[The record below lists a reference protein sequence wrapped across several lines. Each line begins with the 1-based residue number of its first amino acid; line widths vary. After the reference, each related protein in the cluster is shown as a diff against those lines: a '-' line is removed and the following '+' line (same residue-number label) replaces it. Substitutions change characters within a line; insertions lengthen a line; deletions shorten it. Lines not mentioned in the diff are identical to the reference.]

1 MRPARLRRLEPVA
14 VPNLLIL
21 PIAAAT
27 CVATMIG
34 GWVGIS
40 LRDRLHLVLAFS
52 AGAVIGVA
60 FFDLLPEAVELGSS
74 TGLRPLLGPRA
85 TLAIAGLGFVL
96 YLLLDRSLP
105 SHAETTG
112 GRRDLRRAWAAA
124 GSFAIHSFLDGFAI
138 GIAFQASRAVGIAVA
153 VAVLAHDFSDGLNTV
168 SVVLR
173 NGGERRSAFKWLV
186 IDAVAPVAGALTSMA
201 LSIPAQG
208 LAIVLALFSGFFLY
222 VGGSDL
228 LPESQHAHPR
238 LLTTFATVAGAV
250 CLYVVAQVAG

>member
-1 MRPARLRRLEPVA
+1 MSGVQ
-14 VPNLLIL
+14 NILIL

-27 CVATMIG
+27 CVATLIG

-60 FFDLLPEAVELGSS
+60 FFDLLPEAVELAASAAHP
-74 TGLRPLLGPRA
+74 TIAARTVVAL
-85 TLAIAGLGFVL
+85 AGLGFLL

-105 SHAETTG
+105 GHASKSL
-112 GRRDLRRAWAAA
+112 GRPDARRAWAAA

-173 NGGERRSAFKWLV
+173 NGGDRRGAFKWLV
-186 IDAVAPVAGALTSMA
+186 VDAVAPLVGAVTSMA
-201 LSIPAQG
+201 LTIPSQG
-208 LAIVLALFSGFFLY
+208 LAMILALFSGFFLY

-228 LPESQHAHPR
+228 LPESHHAHPR
-238 LLTTFATVAGAV
+238 VLTTVMTIAGAV
-250 CLYVVAQVAG
+250 LLYVVAQVAG

>member
-1 MRPARLRRLEPVA
+1 

-60 FFDLLPEAVELGSS
+60 FFDLLPEAVELGGA
-74 TGLRPLLGPRA
+74 TAAHAALAPRA
-85 TLAIAGLGFVL
+85 VLAIGGLGFLL
-96 YLLLDRSLP
+96 YMLLDRSLP
-105 SHAETTG
+105 GHGSDPR
-112 GRRDLRRAWAAA
+112 GRGNPRRAWAAA
-124 GSFAIHSFLDGFAI
+124 GSFALHSFLDGFAI
-138 GIAFQASRAVGIAVA
+138 GVGFQASRAVGIAVA

-173 NGGERRSAFKWLV
+173 NGGDRRGAFKWLV
-186 IDAVAPVAGALTSMA
+186 IDALAPVAGALTSMA
-201 LSIPAQG
+201 LTIPAQG
-208 LAIVLALFSGFFLY
+208 LAMALALFSGFFLY

-228 LPESQHAHPR
+228 LPESHHAHPR

-250 CLYVVAQVAG
+250 FLYFVAQIAG

>member
-1 MRPARLRRLEPVA
+1 M
-14 VPNLLIL
+14 PNLLIV

-27 CVATMIG
+27 CIATMIG

-60 FFDLLPEAVELGSS
+60 FFDLLPEAVELAAGA
-74 TGLRPLLGPRA
+74 GPHPTIVPR
-85 TLAIAGLGFVL
+85 TILAMAGLGFLL

-105 SHAETTG
+105 GHARG
-112 GRRDLRRAWAAA
+112 SLVRPDARRAWAAA
-124 GSFAIHSFLDGFAI
+124 GSFAVHSFLDGFAI

-173 NGGERRSAFKWLV
+173 NGGDRRGAFKWLV
-186 IDAVAPVAGALTSMA
+186 VDAVAPMAGALTSMA
-201 LSIPAQG
+201 LTIPTQG
-208 LAIVLALFSGFFLY
+208 LAMILALFAGFFLY

-228 LPESQHAHPR
+228 LPESHHAHPR
-238 LLTTFATVAGAV
+238 LLTTFVTVAGAV
-250 CLYVVAQVAG
+250 GLYVVAQVAG